1 MERDVGMN
9 DVNRVQRALA
19 AIAEAAGRSKWVV
32 GGSAGL
38 LLRGLPLSPNDVDIY
53 CDDEDVASLHHAL
66 REYAVDQPEHSTT
79 AIYRSRLA
87 HYRIDGVFIELV
99 GGFRVSALG
108 CTYSIKVKEL
118 LIPYAHLVQLPEATE
133 YVHVVPLA
141 HELLF
146 NVLRERQD
154 RVTPIAAM
162 MERDLKRHL
171 PALEALEKDNAIPDA
186 MRIHIR
192 EMMFGMKA
200 EVPLWKQ
207 K

>member
-1 MERDVGMN
+1 MN

>member
-1 MERDVGMN
+1 M
-9 DVNRVQRALA
+9 
-19 AIAEAAGRSKWVV
+19 
-32 GGSAGL
+32 
-38 LLRGLPLSPNDVDIY
+38 SPNDVDIY